1 MTLDAQTAVPE
12 KTHPLWD
19 VATPLVP
26 KWVKLP
32 CPLRHLLSRVLP
44 LGMFGLDTPGGVTDG
59 EAAEFVG
66 FGTRQAGS
74 RVCVAGG
81 AVWVDG
87 AHSELIAA
95 CLLGSK
101 LTG

>member
-1 MTLDAQTAVPE
+1 M
-12 KTHPLWD
+12 WD
-19 VATPLVP
+19 VSTPLVP

-32 CPLRHLLSRVLP
+32 CPLRHLLLRLLP
-44 LGMFGLDTPGGVTDG
+44 LGMFSPDAPGGVTDG

-66 FGTRQAGS
+66 FRTRQGGS
-74 RVCVAGG
+74 RGCVAGG

-95 CLLGSK
+95 SLLGSEF
-101 LTG
+101 TG